1 MNSQRLSSIVAC
13 VFGAT
18 TAALTHSTVLTQQ
31 GLAQVVQLP
40 TLGTF
45 SIQTTVSAPDNGSTY
60 AGGRGYTA
68 SGGARQGLTRAS
80 GGLTLANGA
89 SVHATVIDL
98 NELDKMIRSQSGS
111 KPFEPDLAQERSNVK
126 PHSIGNSDKVD
137 PPPQYAYLMAMSHST
152 LNEERSIE
160 DVRYYLSLASEA
172 KRKSQWGAVELYYQ
186 MAWKSLPESRR
197 NTALAALVKSRDRM
211 QNQAKDSDNVNNTNE
226 ANKPKSTSSG
236 SF

>member
-13 VFGAT
+13 VLGAT
-18 TAALTHSTVLTQQ
+18 TAALTHATVLTQQ
-31 GLAQVVQLP
+31 VFAQVVQLP

-45 SIQTTVSAPDNGSTY
+45 SIQTTVSVPDSGSTY
-60 AGGRGYTA
+60 AGGGRHTA
-68 SGGARQGLTRAS
+68 SGGSRQGTSRAS
-80 GGLTLANGA
+80 GGLTLANGT

-98 NELDKMIRSQSGS
+98 NELDKLIRSQSGS
-111 KPFEPDLAQERSNVK
+111 KPFEPDLAQEKSSVK
-126 PHSIGNSDKVD
+126 PHSIGNSEKVD

-160 DVRYYLSLASEA
+160 DARYYLSLASEA
-172 KRKSQWGAVELYYQ
+172 KRKSQWGSVEFYYQ

-197 NTALAALVKSRDRM
+197 NTALAALVKSRDRT
-211 QNQAKDSDNVNNTNE
+211 QIQLKDSDDASNTG

>member
-13 VFGAT
+13 VLGAT
-18 TAALTHSTVLTQQ
+18 TAALTHTTVLTQQ
-31 GLAQVVQLP
+31 GFAQVVQLP

-45 SIQTTVSAPDNGSTY
+45 SIQTTVSVPDSGSTY
-60 AGGRGYTA
+60 AGGGRYTA
-68 SGGARQGLTRAS
+68 SGGSRQGSGRVS
-80 GGLTLANGA
+80 GGLTLANGT

-98 NELDKMIRSQSGS
+98 NELDKLIRSQSGS
-111 KPFEPDLAQERSNVK
+111 KPFEPDLAQEKSGVK
-126 PHSIGNSDKVD
+126 PHSIGNSEKVD

-160 DVRYYLSLASEA
+160 DARYYLSLASEA
-172 KRKSQWGAVELYYQ
+172 KRKSQWGSVEFYYQ

-211 QNQAKDSDNVNNTNE
+211 QNQPKDSDGSNNINE
-226 ANKPKSTSSG
+226 TNKPKSTSNG